1 MRQTTF
7 IIGAVAVVALLAIIG
22 GVAFVVT
29 QSRSVQP
36 GLAGSPA
43 ALTATRVALPT
54 RTPRPAMA
62 SATPVLPTR
71 TPRPVA
77 AGLTATAVPAS
88 SSGGLPTRTP
98 RPAAVA
104 RITPLRV
111 SASDYAPN
119 SRDAQGN
126 TTTFTPDNAVDGR
139 FDTAWRVAGDG
150 MNQWLLLEFAGPV
163 EVGEVL
169 ILPGYAKIDP
179 VDGTNRFWQNRRVR
193 RVRLEFRSGE
203 RIEALLDDQAML
215 QPIWVN
221 NVVTDAIRIVILES
235 LPPAVDDGR
244 DFTPMSEVE
253 VIGVVR

>member
-1 MRQTTF
+1 MRQTTL

-29 QSRSVQP
+29 QNRSVQP
-36 GLAGSPA
+36 DGASSPA

-54 RTPRPAMA
+54 RTPRPSMA
-62 SATPVLPTR
+62 SAPP
-71 TPRPVA
+71 A
-77 AGLTATAVPAS
+77 SPAS
-88 SSGGLPTRTP
+88 SVALTLPTRTP

-104 RITPLRV
+104 RITPLWV

-150 MNQWLLLEFAGPV
+150 VNQWLLLEFAGPV
-163 EVGEVL
+163 EVREVL

-215 QPIWVN
+215 QPIRVN

-244 DFTPMSEVE
+244 DFTPISEVE